1 MLKGLPDQWDAC
13 SRTVILD
20 SQPLISA
27 HWGDIIALGS
37 TELELLDMITGIR
50 TSVLCG
56 DTSWIYSLTFSQDG
70 TLLMSGS
77 IDGTV
82 RVWDVQT
89 GGVIRTFDRKPWVN
103 SPDSISSD
111 GAVVALGT
119 EDGEIS
125 AFAGIVSFPRFS
137 YCAH

>member
-1 MLKGLPDQWDAC
+1 MGLPDKWDTY
-13 SRTVILD
+13 SRTIMFED
-20 SQPLISA
+20 YPSASA
-27 HWGDIIALGS
+27 HWGDTIAIGLRRDVVF
-37 TELELLDMITGIR
+37 LDVITGIR

-56 DTSWIYSLTFSQDG
+56 HTDSIHSLAFSQDG